1 MSTTFGGGE
10 LETPSITA
18 GFYIES
24 HTNVRLTLECEKD
37 LRKWEIT
44 FEC

>member
-10 LETPSITA
+10 LETSSITA

-24 HTNVRLTLECEKD
+24 HTNVRLTLDVRRTKM
-37 LRKWEIT
+37 RMT